1 MSSSMP
7 PLNALRA
14 FEAAARHASFAR
26 AAVELNVTPGALSHQ
41 IRGLE
46 DLLGL
51 RLFERQVRGIAL
63 TPHGRMLY
71 PGLQAGFGLIRDAVT
86 GLRAS
91 AESPVLVLST
101 PPGLT
106 AKWLA
111 PRLYRFTERHPDVE
125 LRIASSVGYANFG
138 NDGVDAAI
146 RNVAAP
152 RPGDTGLVYEKLL
165 DGDMVAVCSPRLIER
180 FRPIDPEHS
189 MDKLPLIHDD
199 QLISQP
205 EVPTWGDWFRAAG
218 IDGGDVGRGLRFT
231 SADHALDA
239 ALEGAGMLLTHAI
252 LAHDDLRTGRLVMPV
267 KFVVSSQRA
276 YYFVYPKAKQSA
288 RGVQAFREWLHTE
301 IKTVT
306 PGNTSD

>member
-1 MSSSMP
+1 MSNSMP
-7 PLNALRA
+7 PLTALRA

-51 RLFERQVRGIAL
+51 RLFERQARGMAL
-63 TPHGRMLY
+63 TPHGRLLY
-71 PGLQAGFGLIRDAVT
+71 PGLQAGFGLIRDAVS

-111 PRLYRFTERHPDVE
+111 PRLYRFTARHPDVE

-138 NDGVDAAI
+138 NDGVDVAI

-165 DGDMVAVCSPRLIER
+165 DGDLVAVCSPRLIER
-180 FRPIDPEHS
+180 YGPIDPEHG

-199 QLISQP
+199 QLIGQP

-218 IDGGDVGRGLRFT
+218 IEGGDVGRGLRFS

-239 ALEGAGMLLTHAI
+239 TLEGAGMLLTHAI

-276 YYFVYPKAKQSA
+276 YYLVYPKAKQSA

-301 IKTVT
+301 IKAVT
-306 PGNTSD
+306 PGNT